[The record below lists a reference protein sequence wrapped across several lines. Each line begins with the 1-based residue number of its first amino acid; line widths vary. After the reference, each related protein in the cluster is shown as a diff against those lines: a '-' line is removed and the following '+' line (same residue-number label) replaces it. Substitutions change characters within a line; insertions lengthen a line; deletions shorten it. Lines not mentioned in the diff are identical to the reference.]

1 MQSKKAIICCLAA
14 LVGLVIPF
22 HQAAGYFTEDSFAS
36 FWNKEHMAVET
47 VGEVASHVY
56 TVKPGDTLWSIS
68 RSFGVK
74 LTDLKDVNGIQD
86 GNLIKAGQVLRLPE
100 KQMRTHRVSRGET
113 LWSLSLRY
121 GMSVNQLMKVNQIND
136 PGSLRAGQELIIAG
150 DGEEAQQV
158 MAEGRRMVFAWPL
171 SGRITSQYGPRNG
184 EFHHGL
190 DIAGNTGEMIRAG
203 ENGLVTTVGYLPY
216 YGNALII
223 DHGGGYKT
231 LYGHASEFLVNKG
244 DTVERGQPIARV
256 GSTGR
261 STGPHL
267 HFEVRINNK
276 AVNPILYLD
285 S

>member
-14 LVGLVIPF
+14 LVGLMIPL
-22 HQAAGYFTEDSFAS
+22 HQAAGYFAEDSFAS
-36 FWNKEHMAVET
+36 YWNKEHIAVET
-47 VGEVASHVY
+47 VGEAASHVY
-56 TVKPGDTLWSIS
+56 TVKPGDTLWNIS

-74 LTDLKDVNGIQD
+74 LGDLKAVNGIQD
-86 GNLIKAGQVLRLPE
+86 GHLIRAGQVLRLPE
-100 KQMRTHRVSRGET
+100 KQVRTHRVSRGET
-113 LWSLSLRY
+113 LWSLSRRY
-121 GMSVNQLMKVNQIND
+121 GMSVNQLMNVNQIND
-136 PGSLRAGQELIIAG
+136 PDSLRAGQELIIAG
-150 DGEEAQQV
+150 NGEEAQQV
-158 MAEGRRMVFAWPL
+158 MGEGRKMVFAWPL
-171 SGRITSQYGPRNG
+171 SGRITSQFGPRSG

-190 DIAGNTGEMIRAG
+190 DIAGNTGELIRAG
-203 ENGLVTTVGYLPY
+203 ETGLVTTVGYLPY
-216 YGNALII
+216 YGNTVII

-231 LYGHASEFLVNKG
+231 LYGHASEFMVKKG
-244 DTVERGQPIARV
+244 DTVEKGQSIARV